1 MLESG
6 HSREAVLG
14 YEVPYI
20 LGYMSKRV
28 ELMKER
34 MPEKPSSPQ
43 RSKNR
48 AGTRKV
54 VKKMTGAE
62 MLAKVRAQ
70 KTKEK

>member
-20 LGYMSKRV
+20 LGFMAKRV
-28 ELMKER
+28 EVLKAR
-34 MPEKPSSPQ
+34 ASTPQ
-43 RSKNR
+43 KGSVRQRGRRGLRTETK
-48 AGTRKV
+48 T
-54 VKKMTGAE
+54 MTSDQ

-70 KTKEK
+70 KKG